1 MILLIDNSA
10 KTCYV
15 SPDWKLFMVEL
26 QKNYIIHFL
35 RKICSQ
41 DYKIYRVFSGAT
53 SVFNLCMLFM
63 SVATQ
68 KV

>member
-26 QKNYIIHFL
+26 QKNYNFL